1 MILEI
6 KFERYNFWGNGIYR
20 TKRNTPIVKLE
31 TNGYFTL
38 SDSKDIDSDPDKML
52 KQDCIKIVKE
62 FSN

>member
-6 KFERYNFWGNGIYR
+6 KFERYNWWGNAIYR

-31 TNGYFTL
+31 PEGYFIL
-38 SDSKDIDSDPDKML
+38 SDPEDIDSDPDRML
-52 KQDCIKIVKE
+52 KIDCIKIVKE

>member
-6 KFERYNFWGNGIYR
+6 KFERYNWWGNAIYR

-31 TNGYFTL
+31 PDGYFTL
-38 SDSKDIDSDPDKML
+38 SEPNDIDSEPDRML
-52 KQDCIKIVKE
+52 KTDCLKLVDE

>member
-6 KFERYNFWGNGIYR
+6 KFERYNWWGNTIYR

-31 TNGYFTL
+31 PDGYFTL
-38 SDSKDIDSDPDKML
+38 SEPRDIDSEPNRKL
-52 KQDCIKIVKE
+52 KTNCIKIVKR